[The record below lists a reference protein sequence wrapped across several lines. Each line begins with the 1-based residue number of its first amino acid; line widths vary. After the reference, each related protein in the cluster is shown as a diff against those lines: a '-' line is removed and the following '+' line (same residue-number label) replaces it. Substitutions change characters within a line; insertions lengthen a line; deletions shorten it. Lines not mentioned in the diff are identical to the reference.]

1 MRLSQLLG
9 KRIIN
14 IFDGEIMGLVGDSD
28 LVVNPETGA
37 IEGIILPYRS
47 THTYNSYRGERG
59 ADKLL
64 SGRGDRQILNIP
76 WEKVC
81 KIGSEVI
88 VVDIDYN

>member
-14 IFDGEIMGLVGDSD
+14 IYDGEIMGLVGDSD

-37 IEGIILPYRS
+37 IEGIILPFRPAGGS
-47 THTYNSYRGERG
+47 TGSRLLRGEN
-59 ADKLL
+59 KH
-64 SGRGDRQILNIP
+64 ILNIP

-88 VVDIDYN
+88 VVDIDYS

>member
-28 LVVNPETGA
+28 LVVNPETGV
-37 IEGIILPYRS
+37 IEGIILPYR
-47 THTYNSYRGERG
+47 
-59 ADKLL
+59 ADAGRDFGDKRLL
-64 SGRGDRQILNIP
+64 PGPRQKHILNIP

-88 VVDIDYN
+88 VVDIDYH

>member
-14 IFDGEIMGLVGDSD
+14 IYDGEIMGLVGDSD

-37 IEGIILPYRS
+37 IEGIILPFRRAS
-47 THTYNSYRGERG
+47 GNTGSRLLRGEN
-59 ADKLL
+59 KH
-64 SGRGDRQILNIP
+64 ILNIP

-81 KIGSEVI
+81 IIGSEVI
-88 VVDIDYN
+88 VVDIDYS

>member
-28 LVVNPETGA
+28 LVVNPETGV
-37 IEGIILPYRS
+37 IEGIILPYR
-47 THTYNSYRGERG
+47 
-59 ADKLL
+59 ADVGDKRLL
-64 SGRGDRQILNIP
+64 AGSRQKHILSIP

-88 VVDIDYN
+88 VVDIDYH

>member
-9 KRIIN
+9 KRIIK

-28 LVVNPETGA
+28 LVVNPETGV
-37 IEGIILPYRS
+37 IEGIILPYR
-47 THTYNSYRGERG
+47 
-59 ADKLL
+59 ADSGRDYTDKRLFASL
-64 SGRGDRQILNIP
+64 SGNRQKHILNIP

-88 VVDIDYN
+88 VVDIDYK